1 MTEDVP
7 HGTRLLRP
15 GDVPVTRVDSVV
27 VFESCREIDIVVCA
41 HLGTYT
47 YN

>member
-15 GDVPVTRVDSVV
+15 GDVPVTRVD
-27 VFESCREIDIVVCA
+27 CRWCLRAVAKSILWFV
-41 HLGTYT
+41 LT
-47 YN
+47 